1 VTEWFTTFFDGL
13 ANDFWEAAMPPH
25 LTEEEAAYL
34 TKALALRP
42 GSTVLD
48 VPCNRGRHALRLARS
63 GVRVVAVDLSTEAV
77 GLLKERATREGLPV
91 EVHVGDMRTFDVPP
105 VDGAYTLGNSLGY
118 FDPDDIGRFFG
129 RVAAAVVPRGHYVVD
144 SSMVAEC
151 VLPHLELESS
161 HEAGGI
167 TMSDRH
173 RYDARE
179 SRLDTTVTFEQGGRS
194 DAREMSH
201 WVVTSREVVRLLDQA
216 GFDVEQLYGDID
228 EVPFEVGAPRL
239 LAVARRR

>member
-1 VTEWFTTFFDGL
+1 
-13 ANDFWEAAMPPH
+13 
-25 LTEEEAAYL
+25 
-34 TKALALRP
+34 
-42 GSTVLD
+42 
-48 VPCNRGRHALRLARS
+48 
-63 GVRVVAVDLSTEAV
+63 
-77 GLLKERATREGLPV
+77 
-91 EVHVGDMRTFDVPP
+91 
-105 VDGAYTLGNSLGY
+105 
-118 FDPDDIGRFFG
+118 
-129 RVAAAVVPRGHYVVD
+129 
-144 SSMVAEC
+144 
-151 VLPHLELESS
+151 
-161 HEAGGI
+161 
-167 TMSDRH
+167 MSDRH